1 MDNRT
6 MKSIAA
12 GVLVPLALLVPM
24 TGCSDSTEDQAVI
37 EGPET
42 TDSGTT
48 GSDATSPQDG
58 EEVVAPVIVE
68 DDQPVTIETGR
79 MIDVTS
85 DGVTEVATSDDS
97 VLEVTQPRDDGSAQF
112 NAGATAK
119 APGVATLSVYA
130 GDELLYEVEVT
141 VES

>member
-6 MKSIAA
+6 IRSITSAT
-12 GVLVPLALLVPM
+12 LVSLALLVPL

-37 EGPET
+37 DGPET
-42 TDSGTT
+42 TDAGTT
-48 GSDATSPQDG
+48 GD

-68 DDQPVTIETGR
+68 DEKPVRVQAGR
-79 MIDVTS
+79 SIDVTTE
-85 DGVTEVATSDDS
+85 GVTEVATSDEA

-119 APGVATLSVYA
+119 APGSATLSVYA

-141 VES
+141 VEP